1 MGLGN
6 FNIEELKKNNQSG
19 NSFKH
24 TTGNKVKVLPF
35 VTNNKNLNLSDI
47 SDFHGF
53 IGDCIRKSN
62 NLDLPTEYKKA
73 EDYKVK
79 IKDDFVAEACRKT
92 TVENGK
98 NDFEKIINEIFI
110 DDEGRIVKFNLRS
123 LLYANFSTNKPSTL
137 LSVSK
142 FIYELFYD
150 HNSIKE
156 LLKVSD
162 IVNSNPLFDL
172 AIDSL
177 PKLEKTPDSSKKE
190 YSIVKPEI
198 ISLFK
203 TDIEFLATD
212 KTLLLN
218 SIEEITKYYYFFYI
232 SQLALEFDRHFNE
245 SDNLTPL
252 FYSLEWESISKSRK
266 TNYQG
271 WDFLSKKLDN
281 LFSHSC
287 FFEFINY
294 IDFGGGRSISSYKE
308 LYKAIKNL
316 EQQDDSLLNAISE
329 LKSYYKNI
337 VTQISDG
344 SWEKCHEEFSLHI
357 ENNPI
362 ESKLMK
368 EFYSFFYMIN
378 YQFKHDKGSRKQAH
392 IKYSKWAI
400 IFSKDCF
407 TKFRGRNGNILSI
420 NQETLLLITRL
431 CIGNNYKIRLKDYW
445 LELEKRGIYFDQTS
459 KGIIIQLFE
468 KINLIEKKSDSGDAQ
483 YVKSTI

>member
-19 NSFKH
+19 DSFKH

-79 IKDDFVAEACRKT
+79 IKDDFVTEACKKT
-92 TVENGK
+92 SVENGQ

-137 LSVSK
+137 LSIST
-142 FIYELFYD
+142 FIYELFYN

-156 LLKVSD
+156 LLQVSD
-162 IVNSNPLFDL
+162 IGNSNPLFDL

-177 PKLEKTPDSSKKE
+177 PKLEQADENSKLE

-198 ISLFK
+198 IKLFK
-203 TDIEFLATD
+203 KDIEFLATD

-232 SQLALEFDRHFNE
+232 SQLALEFDRHFND
-245 SDNLTPL
+245 SDSITPL

-281 LFSHSC
+281 LFSHAC
-287 FFEFINY
+287 FFEFVNY
-294 IDFGGGRSISSYKE
+294 IDFGDGKNISSYKE
-308 LYKAIKNL
+308 LSKAINDI
-316 EQQDDSLLNAISE
+316 EQKDNSLLSAISE
-329 LKSYYKNI
+329 LKDYYKNI

-344 SWEKCHEEFSLHI
+344 SWEKCLDELSLNTEFNS
-357 ENNPI
+357 I
-362 ESKLMK
+362 ESEIVK

-378 YQFKHDKGSRKQAH
+378 YQFNHDRGSRRSAF
-392 IKYSKWAI
+392 IKYSNWAKSFCTHSYI
-400 IFSKDCF
+400 KN
-407 TKFRGRNGNILSI
+407 RGRLGGILTI

-431 CIGNNYKIRLKDYW
+431 CIGNNDKIRLKDYW
-445 LELEKRGIYFDQTS
+445 LELEKRGICFDQTS